1 MYCDLCR
8 RMAGSL
14 LECIVQDELPP
25 QGLSAELV
33 YLELRR
39 YNNEITLDFG
49 FATHRL
55 VYSATQRVFFECDS
69 TNLPDTLID
78 AIWGDPAVDPSLIAR
93 LLNQVDSADLKA
105 KSLAQMEAQIAACR
119 MVGDFDRL
127 VAWLAAYVQRLALEE
142 RVGKLQELLEDLPSL
157 ALGVDISNVRQMISS
172 FLATSP
178 SALLRHI
185 ADTNTS
191 SNSIYNH
198 NDRNII

>member
-1 MYCDLCR
+1 MT
-8 RMAGSL
+8 GSL

-49 FATHRL
+49 FSTHRL

-93 LLNQVDSADLKA
+93 LLNQVDSVDLKA
-105 KSLAQMEAQIAACR
+105 KSLAQMESQISVCR

-127 VAWLAAYVQRLALEE
+127 IAWLAAYVQRLALEE

-157 ALGVDISNVRQMISS
+157 GIDTSNVRQMISS

-185 ADTNTS
+185 ADSNT
-191 SNSIYNH
+191 IHNH